1 MNKDR
6 SLWLRCAIWSL
17 IVLAVSQS
25 ASAGDGDTD
34 GDGFPDISDNCPT
47 IANPSQADCDSN
59 GVGDACEFI
68 NNLETLNM
76 GAFGFGVTANGVLLA
91 STYSLSPVTVT
102 VEAIADLSST
112 TEYAILTIGGFQFTN
127 LFQFGASDCPVTPNQ
142 AVVTMTATGLPHF
155 QWTHNH
161 TNQLSWPP
169 RTVRG

>member
-91 STYSLSPVTVT
+91 STYSLSPVQPRSMRSSLLVGFSSQTCFSSAHRT
-102 VEAIADLSST
+102 ALSPPIRLSS
-112 TEYAILTIGGFQFTN
+112 Q
-127 LFQFGASDCPVTPNQ
+127 
-142 AVVTMTATGLPHF
+142 
-155 QWTHNH
+155 
-161 TNQLSWPP
+161 
-169 RTVRG
+169 